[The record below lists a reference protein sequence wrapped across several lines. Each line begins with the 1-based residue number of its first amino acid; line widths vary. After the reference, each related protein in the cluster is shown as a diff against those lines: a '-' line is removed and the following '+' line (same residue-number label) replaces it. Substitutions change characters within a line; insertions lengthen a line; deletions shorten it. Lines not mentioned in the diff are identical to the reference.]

1 MGSILSILI
10 FGAVYLIIY
19 VVKSLG
25 SAPGKVDGKRT
36 LGENFPQFEVLEP
49 QREYSA
55 HATPVDAARSIEAGR
70 QQTVSPP
77 RESSTVMPPAT
88 SGKKTEETAH
98 KERLVKLE
106 NKTDAKRAFLYSE
119 IFNRKY

>member
-49 QREYSA
+49 QQEYSVPEVPA
-55 HATPVDAARSIEAGR
+55 SVARHVDAARQRNTGAPHKAPAA
-70 QQTVSPP
+70 VSSAP
-77 RESSTVMPPAT
+77 E
-88 SGKKTEETAH
+88 KKTEAAAR
-98 KERLVKLE
+98 KERLVKIE
-106 NKTDAKRAFLYSE
+106 NKADAKRAFLYSE

>member
-1 MGSILSILI
+1 MGTILFILI

-25 SAPGKVDGKRT
+25 SALGEVDGKRT

-49 QREYSA
+49 QQENSA
-55 HATPVDAARSIEAGR
+55 HVTSVDAARSIDAGR
-70 QQTVSPP
+70 RRNNSASHKAAVAVSSAP
-77 RESSTVMPPAT
+77 E
-88 SGKKTEETAH
+88 KKSEETAR
-98 KERLVKLE
+98 KERLVKIE

-119 IFNRKY
+119 IFSRKY

>member
-49 QREYSA
+49 QQEYSA
-55 HATPVDAARSIEAGR
+55 HATPVDAARSIDAGR
-70 QQTVSPP
+70 RRNTSASHKAAVAVSPAP
-77 RESSTVMPPAT
+77 E
-88 SGKKTEETAH
+88 KKSEETAR
-98 KERLVKLE
+98 KERLVKIE

-119 IFNRKY
+119 IFSRKY